1 MAASNTKKTIAAAA
15 VAAGVAAMLAIAFMG
30 YSPSPLAQNAMA
42 QSDDD
47 GDATPEQSTTQGV
60 RRSLTYFAT
69 EMAPVS
75 ADGNATAQAMC
86 QSGDVLL
93 TGGYTIGGF
102 DSAQSVFNSVL
113 FSNTALRTQNQTGAY
128 EGWEAGLVNLGT
140 AGLTITANAVCLDV
154 TPDAG

>member
-1 MAASNTKKTIAAAA
+1 MVSNTKKTIATAA
-15 VAAGVAAMLAIAFMG
+15 VAAGIAAMLAVAFMG
-30 YSPSPLAQNAMA
+30 YSPSTLGQSAMA

-47 GDATPEQSTTQGV
+47 DATTEQSTNQV
-60 RRSLTYFAT
+60 RRSLTYFVT
-69 EMAPVS
+69 DMAPVS
-75 ADGNATAQAMC
+75 ANGNATAQALC

-113 FSNTALRTQNQTGAY
+113 YSNTALRMQNQTGAY

-140 AGLTITANAVCLDV
+140 AELTITANSVCLDV
-154 TPDAG
+154 TPNAG